1 MREEA
6 VSTTP
11 PLEPGPS
18 ESASALP
25 PRRPVVPSVRRESFY
40 FTGLG
45 GEYFRIWIVNLLLS
59 VVTLGIYSA
68 WAKVRRMDYFYRNTR
83 VAGSTFVYHGSPLA
97 ILKGRLIAGAVFGV
111 YYVAGY
117 LDPRLGAVALLL
129 IFAALPWMLVRALRF
144 RAHNTSYRGIRF
156 GFHGSARGAYWV
168 WLLLPFLNI
177 FTLSTLTPFVHQRT
191 KRYQHGNSS
200 YGRTPFTFDAPV
212 SGFYKAYLTVIGCV
226 IGLIVLTGV
235 AFWLIIDIQKVSG
248 SDGVTSSVLSL
259 LAVAVLVLAYA
270 VGAAGSWALMTS
282 RITNLVWNH
291 TRVGSCRFHCTLE
304 ANRLFLLMFTNALG
318 MIFTLGLFKPFAQ
331 IRLATYMV
339 GEFSLLSE
347 GSLDDFIA
355 GERQNVGAFGE
366 EAAEFFDL
374 DIAV

>member
-1 MREEA
+1 VA
-6 VSTTP
+6 
-11 PLEPGPS
+11 
-18 ESASALP
+18 
-25 PRRPVVPSVRRESFY
+25 PSVRRESFY

-68 WAKVRRMDYFYRNTR
+68 WAKVRRMEYFYRNTR
-83 VAGSTFVYHGSPLA
+83 VAGSTFVYHGTPLA
-97 ILKGRLIAGAVFGV
+97 ILKGRLIAVAVFGA
-111 YYVAGY
+111 YYLAG
-117 LDPRLGAVALLL
+117 LIDPRLGAVALLL
-129 IFAALPWMLVRALRF
+129 LVAAMPWVLVRSLRF

-156 GFHGSARGAYWV
+156 GFHGSIGGAYWV
-168 WLLLPFLNI
+168 WLLLPFLNL

-212 SGFYKAYLTVIGCV
+212 SGFYKAYLTVIGCA
-226 IGLIVLTGV
+226 IGLVVLTGGALWFLV
-235 AFWLIIDIQKVSG
+235 DLGRVMGAGGAAPSI
-248 SDGVTSSVLSL
+248 
-259 LAVAVLVLAYA
+259 LAVLAAVVLVLAYA
-270 VGAAGSWALMTS
+270 VGAAGTWALMTS

-291 TRVGSCRFHCTLE
+291 TRVGSCQFRCTVE

-331 IRLATYMV
+331 VRLATYIV
-339 GEFSLLSE
+339 GEFCLHSE

-355 GERQNVGAFGE
+355 AEQQNVGAFGE

-374 DIAV
+374 DVAV